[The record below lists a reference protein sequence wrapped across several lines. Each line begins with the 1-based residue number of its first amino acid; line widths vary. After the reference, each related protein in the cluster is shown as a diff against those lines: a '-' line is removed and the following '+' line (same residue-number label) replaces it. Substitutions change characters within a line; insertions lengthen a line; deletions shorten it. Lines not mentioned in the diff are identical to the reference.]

1 MMAGSTEWA
10 GPYGPVGTILA
21 EGSTNLQMTDRE
33 RRVAELIASGHS
45 YKVIAKR
52 LGMPIGTVA
61 TCMKKLSD
69 RIPSQ
74 GSPRQRVSA
83 WMLVYSSSQESAP
96 GSAEPYAAPGGV
108 LGLGSTG
115 LQLTERERQ
124 VAELVAV
131 GYSYRRIAHTLSLS
145 GKCSV
150 GEHVAAI
157 ARRIPGQ
164 GSPQQRVSAWM
175 WCFGATQADS

>member
-1 MMAGSTEWA
+1 MSSTQWS

-21 EGSTNLQMTDRE
+21 EGSTDLQLTDRE

-61 TCMKKLSD
+61 TCMKKLAS

-83 WMLVYSSSQESAP
+83 WMMVYSSSQEAAV
-96 GSAEPYAAPGGV
+96 GSAEPYTASNV
-108 LGLGSTG
+108 LGPGSTG
-115 LQLTERERQ
+115 LLLTERERQ

-131 GYSYRRIAHTLSLS
+131 GFSYRRIAHALSLA
-145 GKCSV
+145 GKNSV

-175 WCFGATQADS
+175 WCFGTAQGPEG